1 MENTVKERLKQYLRV
16 NRITQEKFC
25 NSVGVAPTYVSNI
38 RRGIQ
43 PDKLARIQQAYPDLN
58 IEWLVTGR
66 GNMLNNS
73 ISTNI
78 DDSTASQEN
87 LVRVI
92 PIAAHGG
99 MLTNFDIDSIEGVKC
114 ETIISPIAGAE
125 LAISVTGSSME
136 PSYPNGSRVLIKSI
150 NHNAYIAWG
159 EVYVIDTCNG
169 TLLKELQ
176 PGKSEE
182 YIRCVSHNPDE
193 RYKPFEVP
201 LSEVRKIYK
210 VLACI
215 TLR

>member
-1 MENTVKERLKQYLRV
+1 MENTVKERLKLYLRI

-38 RRGIQ
+38 RKGIQ
-43 PDKLARIQQAYPDLN
+43 PDKLTRIQQAYPDLN

-66 GNMLNNS
+66 GEMLN
-73 ISTNI
+73 STPTTTE
-78 DDSTASQEN
+78 DTTDTQEN
-87 LVRVI
+87 IVRVI

-176 PGKSEE
+176 PGQNEGYVK
-182 YIRCVSHNPDE
+182 CVSHNPDE

-201 LSEVRKIYK
+201 LAEVRKIYK

>member
-1 MENTVKERLKQYLRV
+1 MSSNFVYSLKEFREINKMTQKDAALFFSV
-16 NRITQEKFC
+16 NQSFISQIETGKCPMPQSFLDIIKK
-25 NSVGVAPTYVSNI
+25 S
-38 RRGIQ
+38 
-43 PDKLARIQQAYPDLN
+43 DKLIPNTLPAEPA
-58 IEWLVTGR
+58 
-66 GNMLNNS
+66 
-73 ISTNI
+73 
-78 DDSTASQEN
+78 QEN
-87 LVRVI
+87 LVRVL

-99 MLTNFDIDSIEGVKC
+99 MLTNFDIDGIEGVKC

-136 PSYPNGSRVLIKSI
+136 PSYPNGSRVLIKGI

-193 RYKPFEVP
+193 RYKPFDVP

>member
-1 MENTVKERLKQYLRV
+1 MKQ
-16 NRITQEKFC
+16 RITEYLKLKCISKLEFA
-25 NSVGVAPTYVSNI
+25 NAIGVSHSYLTSM
-38 RRGIQ
+38 RKGMQ
-43 PDKLARIQQAYPDLN
+43 PDKLARIQQCYPDLN

-66 GNMLNNS
+66 GEMLNNPLPTH
-73 ISTNI
+73 IEDN
-78 DDSTASQEN
+78 TASQEN

-176 PGKSEE
+176 PGKNEE
-182 YIRCVSHNPDE
+182 YIKCVSHNPDE

>member
-1 MENTVKERLKQYLRV
+1 MDFSDA
-16 NRITQEKFC
+16 I
-25 NSVGVAPTYVSNI
+25 GVSNAYI
-38 RRGIQ
+38 SSIKRSIQ
-43 PDKLARIQQAYPDLN
+43 PDKLAKIQECYPDLN

-66 GNMLNNS
+66 GEMLNNS
-73 ISTNI
+73 PVNTLVAQ
-78 DDSTASQEN
+78 ASVEPAQEN

-99 MLTNFDIDSIEGVKC
+99 MLTNFDIDGIEGVKC

-136 PSYPNGSRVLIKSI
+136 PSYPNGSRVLIKGI

-176 PGKSEE
+176 PGKTEE

-201 LSEVRKIYK
+201 LSGVRKIYK